1 MEYTLSDRAEKELYR
16 FIGRV
21 LPKYVVELNK
31 ITKERNRKEIL
42 TLEHKEAV

>member
-1 MEYTLSDRAEKELYR
+1 MDNTLSDKAENELYL
-16 FIGRV
+16 FIGRI

>member
-1 MEYTLSDRAEKELYR
+1 MQYTLSDRAENELYR

-31 ITKERNRKEIL
+31 VTKDRNRKEIRL
-42 TLEHKEAV
+42 TERKEAV